1 MTSNRLIINGK
12 RPQGYLFMNRNER
25 IDRGERMLSVTL
37 RVHKGEKM
45 LVASNREL
53 GIVTQGKNW
62 NALMKNI
69 RDVIETYFDIP
80 SADSVKICLEIDPT
94 VTDNAETASC

>member
-1 MTSNRLIINGK
+1 
-12 RPQGYLFMNRNER
+12 
-25 IDRGERMLSVTL
+25 MLSVTL

-45 LVASNREL
+45 LVASNRQL

-62 NALMKNI
+62 NALMKYI

-80 SADSVKICLEIDPT
+80 SAIAVKIRLEL
-94 VTDNAETASC
+94 ES

>member
-1 MTSNRLIINGK
+1 
-12 RPQGYLFMNRNER
+12 MNRNETITR
-25 IDRGERMLSVTL
+25 AESMLSVTL

-53 GIVTQGKNW
+53 GIVTQGKTW

-69 RDVIETYFDIP
+69 KDVIESYFDIP
-80 SADSVKICLEIDPT
+80 SADAVKICLEIDPM

>member
-1 MTSNRLIINGK
+1 MNGNETLNRV
-12 RPQGYLFMNRNER
+12 ER
-25 IDRGERMLSVTL
+25 LLSVTL
-37 RVHKGEKM
+37 SVHKGEKM

-62 NALMKNI
+62 NTLMKNI
-69 RDVIETYFDIP
+69 KDVIEAYFDIP
-80 SADSVKICLEIDPT
+80 SADTVKIYLEIDPT

>member
-1 MTSNRLIINGK
+1 MIGK
-12 RPQGYLFMNRNER
+12 EKPYRVEG
-25 IDRGERMLSVTL
+25 MLSVTL

-69 RDVIETYFDIP
+69 KDVIEAYFDIP

>member
-1 MTSNRLIINGK
+1 
-12 RPQGYLFMNRNER
+12 MNRNETLNQV
-25 IDRGERMLSVTL
+25 ERMLSVTL
-37 RVHKGEKM
+37 RVQKGEKM

-53 GIVTQGKNW
+53 GIVTEGKNW
-62 NALMKNI
+62 DVLMKNI

-80 SADSVKICLEIDPT
+80 SADAVKSCLEIDPM